1 VLTLLGVSEV
11 SFSPLLFPPEQP
23 IAWPSFITRKKG
35 ALEKICLGRWLTPL
49 HQTLRY
55 ITLPICIFSRR
66 KNASQIL
73 GALDSLVPVVSNLYL
88 IFIMSHQFLLSFYS
102 SVFQQQSVSDYNIQ
116 STIIQV
122 SVTSVFSPSVSI
134 TISDLTIL
142 EFIL

>member
-66 KNASQIL
+66 KNAYQIL
-73 GALDSLVPVVSNLYL
+73 GALDSLVRAISILFLSCHISFFSLFIHQCFNSSLYQT
-88 IFIMSHQFLLSFYS
+88 ITFSPQSYKYQSHQFSLPQLASP
-102 SVFQQQSVSDYNIQ
+102 FQ
-116 STIIQV
+116 T
-122 SVTSVFSPSVSI
+122 
-134 TISDLTIL
+134 
-142 EFIL
+142 